1 MGFPTLK
8 KLTESFKDNDRVV
21 FLAIQTVFE
30 GFHTNTKDK
39 LRKNQLKYD
48 LKIPMAHAEGDPKT
62 HGIPEIMKDYRS
74 GGTPWTA
81 IIDPQG
87 MVAYN
92 GFHIDTDKAVALM
105 EKLLSK

>member
-1 MGFPTLK
+1 
-8 KLTESFKDNDRVV
+8 
-21 FLAIQTVFE
+21 
-30 GFHTNTKDK
+30 
-39 LRKNQLKYD
+39 
-48 LKIPMAHAEGDPKT
+48 MAHAEGDPKT
-62 HGIPEIMKDYRS
+62 HGVPEIMKNYRS

-92 GFHIDTDKAVALM
+92 SFHIDTDKAVALM